1 MKIWTIA
8 WKDTLIRFRDRN
20 ALIMMLAAPLVI
32 AAITGAAFGG
42 FFSGSEA
49 TTITDIPLVIVD
61 SDGSEASQDFVD
73 ILTSADL
80 AQLLEPTLMDD
91 VDAARDKVRR
101 GEVRAVVYIPAG
113 FGESLESQFVSDGR
127 EPATSTI
134 QLITDPAASVT
145 PIIIGGVVTQIT
157 NGFVTA
163 GISGRIVS
171 EHLAADAVELGPAM
185 ASIAPAL
192 TNLDDTLAEEIEA
205 SFSGGNAAGVN
216 LNTIAVGQE
225 DEEFNLLSFFVPSLG
240 IFFLMFTMLDG
251 ARSVL
256 DEQESGTLNRLIATP
271 TGHSEILL
279 GKIGGVFLTG
289 MLQFSVFVLIS
300 RLIFNVTWGPIVGL
314 VLMMLAV
321 VAACTSLGVLIA
333 AFARDATQANIFG
346 SVVALLF
353 AALGGNF
360 APAQN
365 FPEWL
370 QPLSLLT
377 INRWALDGFN
387 DLTIRRLGVSAILPE
402 AGVLLIIA
410 AVFFVLGLYQFQHR
424 IAR

>member
-1 MKIWTIA
+1 MKSWTIA
-8 WKDTLIRFRDRN
+8 WKDTLVRFRDRN
-20 ALIMMLAAPLVI
+20 ALVMMLAAPLVI

-42 FFSGSEA
+42 FLSGSEA
-49 TTITDIPLVIVD
+49 TTITDIPLIIVD
-61 SDGSEASQDFVD
+61 GDGSEASQDFIE

-80 AQLLEPTLMDD
+80 AQLLEPTLMNDLE
-91 VDAARDKVRR
+91 AARARVRR

-113 FGESLESQFVSDGR
+113 FGQSLESQFAFDDS
-127 EPATSTI
+127 EPVTSTV

-145 PIIIGGVVTQIT
+145 PIIIDSVVTQIT

-171 EHLAADAVELGPAM
+171 ERLAADATELGPAM
-185 ASIAPAL
+185 AGIAPG
-192 TNLDDTLAEEIEA
+192 LDSLEDTLAQEIEA
-205 SFSGGNAAGVN
+205 SFSGGNATGVN

-225 DEEFNLLSFFVPSLG
+225 EEGFNLLAFFVPSLG

-251 ARSVL
+251 ARSIL
-256 DEQESGTLNRLIATP
+256 DEQEEGTLDRLLSTP
-271 TGHSEILL
+271 TSHSQILL
-279 GKIGGVFLTG
+279 GKIGGVLLTG
-289 MLQFSVFVLIS
+289 VLQFSVFVLIS
-300 RLIFNVTWGPIVGL
+300 RLIFNVTWGPIAGL
-314 VLMMLAV
+314 VLMMVAV
-321 VAACTSLGVLIA
+321 VAACTSLGTLIA

-377 INRWALDGFN
+377 INRWALDGFI
-387 DLTIRRLGVSAILPE
+387 DLTIGRLGLSAILPE
-402 AGVLLIIA
+402 AGVLLVMA
-410 AVFFVLGLYQFQHR
+410 AVFFVLGLYQFRRR